1 MPSSDRRPHVLVVN
15 DTQEILDLF
24 EAILGDE
31 MGFQTTLLSY
41 APDEL
46 TRVVEAEPDLVIVDF
61 VMGGRELEGWQLL
74 QKLRMR
80 RETEAIPII
89 ACTGAT
95 QFVREAEGWLTEQK
109 VAILLK
115 PFTVR
120 QLEQAV
126 RRALDR
132 EGCDTP
138 EPREAGG
145 PADSGEST
153 G

>member
-1 MPSSDRRPHVLVVN
+1 MPNQNGHRPRVLVVN

-24 EAILGDE
+24 EAILEDE
-31 MGFQTTLLSY
+31 MGFETTLLSY

-46 TRVVEAEPDLVIVDF
+46 TRIVDAEPDLVIVDF

-80 RETEAIPII
+80 RETEAIPVI

-95 QFVREAEGWLTEQK
+95 QFVRESEGWLTEQK
-109 VAILLK
+109 VGILLK

-126 RRALDR
+126 RRALDLGDFQSP
-132 EGCDTP
+132 EGSGRG
-138 EPREAGG
+138 EP
-145 PADSGEST
+145 GEPT
-153 G
+153 A